1 MRIMAEPRLAQRIS
15 DAIASGAYRP
25 GEWLKQI
32 DIAATFDAT
41 RFEVRRALEEL
52 TLRNTVS
59 HVPQKGYRVSV
70 PDESDLGYLRQVRVI
85 LEAAAGRLVT
95 SRIDETGIAKLEE
108 LSARFHDAIEN
119 GTPAERNAA
128 NHSFHDTMYA
138 FAGNPR
144 LSDLIVEIRDRF
156 RGTPIYSWPS
166 VQSMRQSG
174 RDHDDIVA
182 ALRKRD
188 ADSVVRA
195 IERHILK
202 PSD

>member
-1 MRIMAEPRLAQRIS
+1 MAEPRLAQRIS

-32 DIAATFDAT
+32 DIASAFGAT

-52 TLRNTVS
+52 TLRNAVS
-59 HVPQKGYRVSV
+59 HIPQKGYRVSV
-70 PDESDLGYLRQVRVI
+70 PDESDLGYLRQIRVI
-85 LEAAAGRLVT
+85 LEAAAGRLATAHMDDAGV
-95 SRIDETGIAKLEE
+95 AKLED
-108 LSARFHDAIEN
+108 LSARFRNAIEH
-119 GTPAERNAA
+119 GTPTERNAA
-128 NHSFHDTMYA
+128 NHLFHDTMYA
-138 FAGNPR
+138 FSGNPR

-166 VQSMRQSG
+166 VQSMRQSAK
-174 RDHDDIVA
+174 DHDDIVA
-182 ALRKRD
+182 ALRIRD
-188 ADSVVRA
+188 ADAAALA